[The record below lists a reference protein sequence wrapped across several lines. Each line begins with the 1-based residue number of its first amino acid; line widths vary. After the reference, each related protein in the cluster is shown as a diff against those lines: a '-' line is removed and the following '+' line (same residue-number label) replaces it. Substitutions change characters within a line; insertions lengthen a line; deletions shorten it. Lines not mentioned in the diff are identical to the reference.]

1 MGVWS
6 SRIQVYGKDL
16 KVLDFTWVSLSSAPA
31 KRTAVGAAADSP
43 LSLVRLKGL
52 DSGPE
57 GS

>member
-1 MGVWS
+1 VWS